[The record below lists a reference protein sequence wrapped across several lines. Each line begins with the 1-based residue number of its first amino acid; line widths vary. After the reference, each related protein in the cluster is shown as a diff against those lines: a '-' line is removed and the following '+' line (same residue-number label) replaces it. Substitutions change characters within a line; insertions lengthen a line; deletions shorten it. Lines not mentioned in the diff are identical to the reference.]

1 MSDPQTLPIYG
12 LVAEFGS
19 PAELLEAARAAKQ
32 AGYTRTDAYSPL
44 PIEGLASA
52 VGGDHSKLPLLVFLG
67 GLIGGA
73 SGYFLQYYTAVH
85 AYPFNIGGRPL
96 HSWPAF
102 IPVTFE
108 CTILGA
114 ALTAI
119 FGMLALNGLPMPYH
133 PLFHVDRFARAS
145 RDKFFLC
152 IEAKDPIYDGDKTR
166 AFLESLAPLAVEE
179 VPS

>member
-1 MSDPQTLPIYG
+1 MNRPPIYG
-12 LVAEFGS
+12 LAAEFAS

-44 PIEGLASA
+44 PVEGLAGA
-52 VGGDHSKLPLLVFLG
+52 VGAGHSKLPTIVFLG
-67 GLIGGA
+67 GLIGGI
-73 SGYFLQYYTAVH
+73 SGYLLQYTSAVH
-85 AYPFNIGGRPL
+85 WYPFNIGGRPL

-114 ALTAI
+114 ALAAV
-119 FGMLALNGLPMPYH
+119 FGMLAINGLPAPYH
-133 PLFHVDRFARAS
+133 PLFHVPRFARAS
-145 RDKFFLC
+145 RDLFFLC
-152 IEAKDPIYDGDKTR
+152 IEARDPIFDLRQTR
-166 AFLESLAPLAVEE
+166 AFLESLGPKEVQE

>member
-1 MSDPQTLPIYG
+1 MTPREIPIYG
-12 LVAEFGS
+12 IVAEFAS
-19 PAELLEAARAAKQ
+19 PADLLEAARATKQ

-44 PIEGLASA
+44 PIEGLAGA
-52 VGGDHSKLPLLVFLG
+52 VGGGHSKLPVLVFLG

-73 SGYFLQYYTAVH
+73 SGYLLQYYTAVH
-85 AYPFNIGGRPL
+85 SYPFNIGGRPL

-133 PLFHVDRFARAS
+133 PLFHVGRFARAS

-152 IEAKDPIYDGDKTR
+152 IEARDPIFDAARTR
-166 AFLESLAPLAVEE
+166 AFLETLSPTAVEE

>member
-1 MSDPQTLPIYG
+1 MSREIPIYG
-12 LVAEFGS
+12 LVAEFDS
-19 PAELLEAARAAKQ
+19 PTQLLDAARAARQ

-44 PIEGLASA
+44 PIEGMAGA
-52 VGGDHSKLPLLVFLG
+52 VGGGHSRLPVLVFLG
-67 GLIGGA
+67 GLIGGIG
-73 SGYFLQYYTAVH
+73 GYLLQYITAVH

-114 ALTAI
+114 ALTAV

-133 PLFHVDRFARAS
+133 PLFHVPRFARAS
-145 RDKFFLC
+145 RDRCFLC
-152 IEAKDPIYDGDKTR
+152 IEARDPIFDEQQVR
-166 AFLESLAPLAVEE
+166 AFLESLHPTAVEE
-179 VPS
+179 VPA